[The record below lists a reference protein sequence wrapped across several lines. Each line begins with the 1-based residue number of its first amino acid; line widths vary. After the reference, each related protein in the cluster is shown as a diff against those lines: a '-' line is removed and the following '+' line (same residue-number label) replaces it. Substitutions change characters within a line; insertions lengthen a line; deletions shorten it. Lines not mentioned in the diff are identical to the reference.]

1 MTGAKSEISWTTRPM
16 TCVEMGGTLRS
27 FLDAED
33 DMYLTS
39 HSMKSTTLSWA
50 SKAEMPREYRRILG
64 RHSSDSVYSRDLS
77 FGPVRALERVFVMIR
92 DKSFAPDG
100 PRSQFFPMTPQ
111 PGGAPAF
118 RPTPVFQACSPST
131 PMVNQPHAN
140 EKLES
145 QTFEESK
152 AVAVKAEPSEVDG
165 ASATGLDISVAETV
179 DVSSESESASS
190 SEAETALV
198 SSDDDKGI
206 VQQQLKIPKVSRVAE
221 SPDLNEVWMQNPSS
235 KIVHAISKDVSRLG
249 SLSITK
255 CGRRADHSFNSVA
268 VLTDWTAKCRICI
281 RGRRQPEVG

>member
-1 MTGAKSEISWTTRPM
+1 M
-16 TCVEMGGTLRS
+16 TCVEMGGMLRS

-64 RHSSDSVYSRDLS
+64 RHSSAVKESGSVYSRDLS
-77 FGPVRALERVFVMIR
+77 FGPVRALERVFVVIR

-111 PGGAPAF
+111 PGAAPAF
-118 RPTPVFQACSPST
+118 PPTPVFHACAPGT
-131 PMVNQPHAN
+131 PTVPQSQPN

-145 QTFEESK
+145 QIANDSK
-152 AVAVKAEPSEVDG
+152 VVEVKEEPSEVDG
-165 ASATGLDISVAETV
+165 ASAAGIDVSVTETV

-190 SEAETALV
+190 SEAETDLV
-198 SSDDDKGI
+198 SSEDEKVG
-206 VQQQLKIPKVSRVAE
+206 VMEQPLKTPKVARVAE
-221 SPDLNEVWMQNPSS
+221 SPDLNEVWMHNPSS
-235 KIVHAISKDVSRLG
+235 KIVHAVSKHVSCLG

-255 CGRRADHSFNSVA
+255 CGRRADQSFNSVA
-268 VLTDWTAKCRICI
+268 VLADWTAKCRICF